1 MEDEGTRPNDV
12 RSIGLFFG
20 PSVARR
26 FLRKEDLG
34 LIVRSH
40 EQVQAGVHWPF
51 GAGRDLVTV
60 FSASNYSGKMQNHGA
75 FALLGSTSDA
85 AAAAAA
91 ARGTAAS
98 VAAEE
103 ASASEA
109 AARQLQTDTP
119 PTPMWTVR
127 PGTPTSSFSSARSVP
142 LHPFPSARSALCTRA
157 RVAPH
162 CSLFPLLRLWTS
174 PPPSP
179 EQVTGDADKEP
190 TVSHIAPSAPSYSA
204 SVSMLSS
211 TSSTSFS
218 AMDEQPDGP
227 QADLPSAPGFAST
240 SSFHPHPQP
249 QPHACLPL
257 PPRPNPTT
265 HPPSSPASPGRPRRG
280 AARWLL
286 WLCLWSASLRALRGT
301 AAL

>member
-109 AARQLQTDTP
+109 AAWQLQTDEVDTP

-127 PGTPTSSFSSARSVP
+127 PGTQPLPFPLRA
-142 LHPFPSARSALCTRA
+142 LHPAPSPFCTLCTRA
-157 RVAPH
+157 RVAPQSRLFSH
-162 CSLFPLLRLWTS
+162 CS
-174 PPPSP
+174 
-179 EQVTGDADKEP
+179 
-190 TVSHIAPSAPSYSA
+190 
-204 SVSMLSS
+204 
-211 TSSTSFS
+211 
-218 AMDEQPDGP
+218 
-227 QADLPSAPGFAST
+227 
-240 SSFHPHPQP
+240 
-249 QPHACLPL
+249 ACGPL
-257 PPRPNPTT
+257 PPL
-265 HPPSSPASPGRPRRG
+265 PRNR
-280 AARWLL
+280 
-286 WLCLWSASLRALRGT
+286 
-301 AAL
+301 